1 MFTGTFTDVN
11 DGFECGLIFFDQK
24 LIHGL
29 QPADN
34 EGTRTRQKKKNSVE
48 QLFHRFQDSILAL
61 TSPVSFRNLMLNI
74 AHVRALLFLLPTLS
88 ARSPHPK
95 VLLISFDGFRYDLL
109 NSSTVPNIYNAAR
122 EGVWFTEGVSP
133 QYVTMTSTNHMGL
146 STGLHA
152 ESHGVVGNVFYEK
165 STLRK
170 FDYFNLSHT
179 PGVIKDSK
187 DPQWVR
193 GEPIWVTNEKA
204 DATRHSACLY
214 WPLGDIQF
222 PNAEMPKFF
231 KAWKDYGTLKEW
243 KQDVDTIVEFFN
255 QTESPMNFVAWYVS
269 EPDHTLHENGF
280 FNGELP
286 KTLKQLDEV
295 FGYLIERLST
305 EELLDQINIVFTA
318 DHGHSEI
325 EGTKKMMCIKDYV
338 DYNRVHYA
346 ERMLYAN
353 DEETIQEAYRNLTRA
368 QKDFKF
374 KMYFRNDTVLK
385 RYFYTKM
392 PDRIGDIVLE
402 PEVGYE
408 VGNKCSKKELR
419 MFDSGMKKFN
429 SSTHGQAPENRE
441 MRAVLFIRGPAVDPL
456 QMTNPVQVIDIYN
469 MMCALLEIQPAPNNG
484 STARIG
490 LGRFMKSQKSMQYN
504 EIIMISVAAGTV
516 PMMIIIVAMLYI
528 CLKSPSEVSYMEESA
543 KSSSLSSEV

>member
-1 MFTGTFTDVN
+1 MSLQGALFCSGYENPHSEKETSK
-11 DGFECGLIFFDQK
+11 K
-24 LIHGL
+24 LNHCSY
-29 QPADN
+29 
-34 EGTRTRQKKKNSVE
+34 E
-48 QLFHRFQDSILAL
+48 
-61 TSPVSFRNLMLNI
+61 
-74 AHVRALLFLLPTLS
+74 TL
-88 ARSPHPK
+88 PHPANLSDLSSK
-95 VLLISFDGFRYDLL
+95 DGHILHRINNFVKDRVLRNQTASQTDFGGF
-109 NSSTVPNIYNAAR
+109 VPNIYNAAR

-231 KAWKDYGTLKEW
+231 K
-243 KQDVDTIVEFFN
+243 
-255 QTESPMNFVAWYVS
+255 YVS

-419 MFDSGMKKFN
+419 WLVELE
-429 SSTHGQAPENRE
+429 QA
-441 MRAVLFIRGPAVDPL
+441 
-456 QMTNPVQVIDIYN
+456 
-469 MMCALLEIQPAPNNG
+469 
-484 STARIG
+484 
-490 LGRFMKSQKSMQYN
+490 
-504 EIIMISVAAGTV
+504 
-516 PMMIIIVAMLYI
+516 
-528 CLKSPSEVSYMEESA
+528 
-543 KSSSLSSEV
+543 